1 MTNTEIVG
9 RTGWDF
15 AAIVFQRGIPWIIT
29 VGAICVIGYIISHPS
44 VANEWN
50 VYISTAIARIAPRK
64 RKKTFERRI
73 DLTLQKARDGI
84 KQAMPEYVERFLP
97 YSLQIE
103 WVESSATDTLDES
116 NIDSVINDKQI
127 ILYVPSYRNEE
138 KQVVNIMY
146 NYCRK
151 GFAQKPKCYMKDED
165 CKATDLLITGKL
177 AQNAGSHVFDYY
189 NRVFIREMLQSDT
202 TFKRSY
208 NELRKIDVDGLFLPI
223 FINEIDKYAS
233 RVYGSG
239 LDTNSITVIDHFKNY
254 LIKIIE
260 KKHDEDVELDFIDSG
275 IAVHVELAVGSYV
288 TAKRIEGVIDKLE
301 TLINKGTVSTIYI
314 LASGNKRSAA
324 NEIATGLE
332 KRVVQDIYE
341 PKFTQ
346 YKRYTG
352 ITGGVESICYEI
364 DIRERELS
372 K

>member
-1 MTNTEIVG
+1 MTNSETVG

-15 AAIVFQRGIPWIIT
+15 LSIVIQRGIPWVIA
-29 VGAICVIGYIISHPS
+29 VVAICVIGYIISHPG
-44 VANEWN
+44 VAKEWN
-50 VYISTAIARIAPRK
+50 VFISTVIARIVPRK

-103 WVESSATDTLDES
+103 WVESNANDTLDES
-116 NIDSVINDKQI
+116 NIESVIKDKQI

-138 KQVVNIMY
+138 KQAVNIMY
-146 NYCRK
+146 NFCRK

-208 NELRKIDVDGLFLPI
+208 DELKKIDVDGLFLPI
-223 FINEIDKYAS
+223 FINEVDKYAS
-233 RVYGSG
+233 RIYGSTI
-239 LDTNSITVIDHFKNY
+239 DTKTTRVIDHFKDY
-254 LIKIIE
+254 LLRIIE
-260 KKHDEDVELDFIDSG
+260 KNQDEDVELNFVEDG
-275 IAVHVELAVGSYV
+275 IAVHIELAVGNFA
-288 TAKRIEGVIDKLE
+288 TTKRIEGVIDKLE
-301 TLINKGTVSTIYI
+301 KLINKGTVSTIYI
-314 LASGNKRSAA
+314 LASGNKRSSA

-332 KRVVQDIYE
+332 ERVVQDIYE
-341 PKFTQ
+341 PRFTQ

-352 ITGGVESICYEI
+352 FNGGVESICYEI

-372 K
+372 